1 MGLHDHKEPVA
12 KTETGPPTVEHRKA
26 AQDAQMAL
34 GAAIALLVIT
44 GIAAVLG
51 FSGIAFASAGICVA
65 LFVVGLMLHY
75 ESERQRQ
82 RPDPSRPRYGSK

>member
-1 MGLHDHKEPVA
+1 MKS
-12 KTETGPPTVEHRKA
+12 ETGPPTAEHRKA
-26 AQDAQMAL
+26 GRAGQLVFGSAL
-34 GAAIALLVIT
+34 ALLIVSGVAT
-44 GIAAVLG
+44 LFGNSVVA
-51 FSGIAFASAGICVA
+51 FSSVGICVA